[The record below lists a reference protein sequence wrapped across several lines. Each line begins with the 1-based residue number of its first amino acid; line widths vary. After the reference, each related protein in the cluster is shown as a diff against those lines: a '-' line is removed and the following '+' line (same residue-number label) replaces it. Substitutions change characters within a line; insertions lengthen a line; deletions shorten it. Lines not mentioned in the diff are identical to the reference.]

1 MVKAIKK
8 IWYKFVVLSMNFVYF
23 FFKLLPTQN
32 KVSFHSRLVENEEPL
47 DFQLVRE
54 EIERRDPK
62 CKTVLLAKRLKRI
75 SIKIFNTTIETG
87 DISYVFY
94 LIKRMYHIATS
105 KACVIDSY
113 IIPISVLKHK
123 KDLIV
128 IQIPHGM
135 GAIKKVG
142 YQVVNKGEG
151 DDQEVAEDMQMHK
164 NYDYVIANGPEAG
177 KWYVEGYRVDPDT
190 INLAGMPR
198 IDYLRDTKD
207 QVDPKIKEMC
217 PTLDKKKTIV
227 YIPTFRR
234 GKNVETED
242 LINAV
247 DYDKYNLI
255 ITCHPNNRITSK
267 NPNVIISTNEDVLY
281 HEWIKV
287 ADYFITDY
295 SAVVFEALLLNKK
308 IFLYVYDFDEY
319 EKERGFNL
327 NWFKELPEYTSKDPK
342 EIVNLINK
350 DNYDL
355 SKLDDIKDRY
365 LSARNNNCTKEIVD
379 LIYED

>member
-8 IWYKFVVLSMNFVYF
+8 IWYKFVVLSMNLVYF
-23 FFKLLPTQN
+23 FLKLLPTQN
-32 KVSFHSRLVENEEPL
+32 KVSFHSRLVEEEPL
-47 DFQLVRE
+47 DFRLIKE
-54 EIERRDPK
+54 EIENRDPD
-62 CKTVLLAKRLKRI
+62 CKTVFLLKRLPK
-75 SIKIFNTTIETG
+75 SFLGKIG
-87 DISYVFY
+87 YVFY
-94 LIKRMYHIATS
+94 LLNRMYHIATS

-113 IIPISVLKHK
+113 IIPISVLDHK
-123 KDLIV
+123 KNLIV

-142 YQVVNKGEG
+142 YQVIGKDEG
-151 DDQEVAEDMQMHK
+151 SDEIVAEEMKMHR

-177 KWYVEGYRVDPDT
+177 KWYVEGYRIDPDT

-207 QVDPKIKEMC
+207 NIDPKVKKMC

-234 GKNVETED
+234 GKSVETED